1 MNNKEDRKL
10 DSVVYSF
17 SARWNDALC
26 SGSVHV
32 FFRKRR
38 PKTDP
43 RFVFLYV
50 GFPVKK
56 IIGFAEV
63 KSIAAIDLNR
73 AIQLKDQAAIE
84 EKELIKYIGPDS
96 SVFAIQISGPKIFAK
111 PFDLEAL
118 NQRFGFHPPQSFS
131 KLNAEMFDHLTGSDQ

>member
-1 MNNKEDRKL
+1 MNNIEERKL
-10 DSVVYSF
+10 HSVIYSF
-17 SARWNDALC
+17 SARWDDALR

-38 PKTDP
+38 PKIEP
-43 RFVFLYV
+43 KFVFLYV
-50 GFPVKK
+50 GFPVKE

-63 KSIAAIDLNR
+63 KSIEAIDLNR
-73 AIQLKDQAAIE
+73 AIQLKDQGAIE
-84 EKELIKYIGPDS
+84 EKELVKYIGS
-96 SVFAIQISGPKIFAK
+96 EGSVSAIQISKPKIFTK

-131 KLNAEMFDHLTGSDQ
+131 KLDSEMFDHLTGSEQ